1 MILGIGIDLIDI
13 GRIER
18 ALERFGERFTRRVFT
33 ETERVRSERRANRA
47 ASYARRYACKEAM
60 SKALGTG
67 FRQGVYW
74 RDIGVVNLPS
84 GQPTVHLT
92 GNAARRLAAMAPPGM
107 VAGVQVTLTDEPPI
121 AQAFVMITAAPAA
134 SPEGDGARTGTT
146 NSLPPMRV

>member
-18 ALERFGERFTRRVFT
+18 TLERFGDRFTHRVFT
-33 ETERVRSERRANRA
+33 ETERARSERRANRA

-67 FRQGVYW
+67 FRQGVFW

-84 GQPTVHLT
+84 GQPTIQLT
-92 GNAARRLAAMAPPGM
+92 GNAARLLAGMAPPGM
-107 VAGVQVTLTDEPPI
+107 VAGIQVTLTDEPPI
-121 AQAFVMITAAPAA
+121 AQAFVVITA
-134 SPEGDGARTGTT
+134 SPEGGPGEGRRSAT
-146 NSLPPMRV
+146 NRLPPAQV